1 MGPIA
6 IIGSGAEAW
15 LAACICAR
23 FMAAKPSDVHVQIK
37 GQTSLGG
44 DLTIRPDMARL
55 HLALGLDLSKLNDPQ
70 ATDVWRANGGHTI
83 SLTPYGK
90 PLGAVSFHHLLTRA
104 GQGDRLANFALTN
117 GAPTSGAWQVPTQT
131 YATALETIARQ
142 AGVSV
147 GTPPLQSALLV
158 DFEKPDS
165 ASCWREN
172 SLSLGW
178 EMFGSN
184 LPLGLRL
191 HAIHTSLMTLVSH
204 WPGGEWLPVEQR
216 ALDNRITAL
225 KPCLFEMT
233 GLLRGDLAAHP
244 RLAHR
249 IDMWRTCGRL
259 IPVDNDPFAASEWI
273 AALTAAAGPPQ
284 GYDRLADRFS
294 LDEITAHIAKYS
306 AKEAANV

>member
-1 MGPIA
+1 MGQIA
-6 IIGSGAEAW
+6 IIGNGVEAW
-15 LAACICAR
+15 LAASICAR
-23 FMAAKPSDVHVQIK
+23 FMAAKPSDVHVHIQ
-37 GQTSLGG
+37 GETSLDG

-55 HLALGLDLSKLNDPQ
+55 HYALGLDLSNLNGAQ
-70 ATDVWRANGGHTI
+70 ATDVWMANGGYTI
-83 SLTPYGK
+83 PLTPFGK
-90 PLGAVSFHHLLTRA
+90 PLGAVAFHHLLTRI
-104 GQGDRLANFALTN
+104 GQGDRLDRASLANDT
-117 GAPTSGAWQVPTQT
+117 PICGAWRIATQT
-131 YATALETIARQ
+131 YAAALENIARQ

-147 GTPPLQSALLV
+147 GSTPIKSTLLV
-158 DFEKPDS
+158 GFEKSDS

-172 SLSLGW
+172 GLSLGW
-178 EMFGSN
+178 QMFGSN
-184 LPLGLRL
+184 LPRGLRL

-225 KPCLFEMT
+225 KSCLIEMT
-233 GLLRGDLAAHP
+233 GLLSGDLAAHP

-249 IDMWRTCGRL
+249 VDMWRTCGRL

-273 AALTAAAGPPQ
+273 AALTASLGPPQ

-294 LDEITAHIAKYS
+294 LDEIFAHIAKYS